1 MPAPAS
7 TPLTQPSSV
16 SPAPPL
22 GAGPLNWSDALP
34 GALIAG
40 VLIGLSWIVPF
51 STFCLWILAGGA
63 LGVAL
68 YRRRNPGQEVT
79 AGMGAKVGAVA
90 GLFAWVIFAVLTALQ
105 LLVTR
110 KTGQFR
116 DMVQKVVEESA
127 TRNADPQVQQML
139 QRLLSPEGLATMVT
153 LAMVMFLFAFVIFS
167 AVGGALGAALLG
179 GRKNSN

>member
-1 MPAPAS
+1 
-7 TPLTQPSSV
+7 
-16 SPAPPL
+16 
-22 GAGPLNWSDALP
+22 
-34 GALIAG
+34 
-40 VLIGLSWIVPF
+40 
-51 STFCLWILAGGA
+51 
-63 LGVAL
+63 
-68 YRRRNPGQEVT
+68 
-79 AGMGAKVGAVA
+79 MGAKVGAVA